1 MECIQMKTI
10 LGVALTLALLAWLMP
25 ASAALS
31 ETDQS
36 SGAQSLSE
44 IDLSQRFRAERRR
57 IESGLEP
64 EGRYGG
70 LSDAEKNRIRES
82 LQRAHEKIGGRGRLA
97 DLSPGDQIV
106 VFNELARINTVLA
119 QAPDGS
125 REICERVSRA
135 GSKIP
140 ETVCYTEAEMREQSR
155 GARGAKEY
163 LEQRGRVPDRPASA
177 RLERDQ

>member
-1 MECIQMKTI
+1 MKTMPC
-10 LGVALTLALLAWLMP
+10 VALTLVLFAWLIP
-25 ASAALS
+25 VGAVPN
-31 ETDQS
+31 ETDPS

-64 EGRYGG
+64 RGRYGG

-82 LQRAHEKIGGRGRLA
+82 LQRAHEKIGGSGRLA
-97 DLSPGDQIV
+97 DLNPGDQVV
-106 VFNELARINTVLA
+106 VFNELARINAMLA

-163 LEQRGRVPDRPASA
+163 LEQRGRVVDRAGSA
-177 RLERDQ
+177 RTERGL